1 MKKRL
6 LKIISVSI
14 IMTLIMSICASAVT
28 PRWTYLFSVRPDIDK
43 TNDTYGVTVTADPS
57 IASITADLVLY
68 KKGLLGIYTKKSTHT
83 ETIYTYSGI
92 INGSYDMD
100 LDNEYKVVATVTVKT
115 ASGQSETA
123 TAELAV

>member
-6 LKIISVSI
+6 FKIISVSI
-14 IMTLIMSICASAVT
+14 IMTIILTICASAVT
-28 PRWTYLFSVRPDIDK
+28 PRWAYIYSIRPDIDK
-43 TNDTYGVTVTADPS
+43 TNDTYGVVVNANTSVS
-57 IASITADLVLY
+57 SITADLVLY

>member
-6 LKIISVSI
+6 FKIISVSI

-28 PRWTYLFSVRPDIDK
+28 PRWTYLFSITPDIDK
-43 TNDTYGVTVTADPS
+43 TNDTYGVTVLANTNVT
-57 IASITADLVLY
+57 SITADLVLY
-68 KKGLLGIYTKKSTHT
+68 KKGLFGIYTKKSTHT
-83 ETIYTYSGI
+83 DTINHYSGI

-100 LDNEYKVVATVTVKT
+100 LDNEYKVVATVTVTT
-115 ASGQSETA
+115 ASGPSDTA